1 MLYSPRMTIKTTI
14 IIISCALLSLNSL
27 AQEHRASPLSIATTR
42 YKDTYVKIV
51 YSQPQKN
58 GRDIFGQLVPYGA
71 VWRTG
76 ANEATEMTVTTDI
89 MINGQQLKA
98 GTYSIFTIPNQNNW
112 IVIINADLGLWGSYN
127 YNPKRDVLRT
137 EVPVQSQ
144 AETTEALT
152 IGFDPRNNVADLYFK
167 WDKTKVVVPI
177 QFVEPKPK
185 P

>member
-1 MLYSPRMTIKTTI
+1 MTIKTNLI
-14 IIISCALLSLNSL
+14 IILSTMLCLNSF
-27 AQEHRASPLSIATTR
+27 AQERRSSPLSIAATR

-51 YSQPQKN
+51 YSQPQKK
-58 GRDIFGQLVPYGA
+58 GRDIFGHLVPYGE

-89 MINGQQLKA
+89 MINSQELKA
-98 GTYSIFTIPNQNNW
+98 GTYSIFTIPNQSSW
-112 IVIINADLGLWGSYN
+112 IVIFNADLGLWGSYN
-127 YNPKRDVLRT
+127 YNQKREVLRI
-137 EVPVQSQ
+137 EVPVQVQ
-144 AETTEALT
+144 YETTEAFT
-152 IGFDPRNNVADLYFK
+152 IGFDPRNNVADWYFK